1 MKTDIP
7 TLRRLLRCDSLYK
20 QLRFNT
26 AEKEGELRGV
36 PFGEGAE
43 RAAVEYLSDH
53 YGVTFS
59 LRNMRASLISIAKE
73 NSYNPVEEYV
83 TGTAWDGVLR
93 FNSLLTDVLG
103 APPSDLDAEYLR
115 CFMVGAVA
123 RQLHTDPQGVKLD
136 TALILH
142 GRQGCGRTTFFD
154 ILANGYYGR
163 TGAMPR
169 SSGAYRVMDTSWI
182 VEWENLDAITKR
194 SKQTGVLSFL
204 SCSRDL
210 RRKPYTGQCVDV
222 PRRSVFVG
230 TTHTG
235 EYLSL
240 NRLHNRRFWV
250 VNVPGKIDT
259 VLLESMLDQ
268 LWAEA
273 VHLYREGKQ
282 WWLDA
287 HFIALRGAP

>member
-1 MKTDIP
+1 MKTDIS
-7 TLRRLLRCDSLYK
+7 TLRKLLRCDSKYRE
-20 QLRFNT
+20 LRFNT
-26 AEKEGELRGV
+26 AKKEGELSGA

-59 LRNMRASLISIAKE
+59 LKNMRASLISIAKE
-73 NSYNPVEEYV
+73 NSYNPIEEYV

-123 RQLHTDPQGVKLD
+123 RQLHTDRTGVKLD

-142 GRQGCGRTTFFD
+142 GRQGCGRTTFFN

-163 TGAMPR
+163 TNSMPR
-169 SSGAYRVMDTSWI
+169 SLGAYRVMDTSWI
-182 VEWENLDAITKR
+182 VEWENLDAVAKR

-210 RRKPYTGQCVDV
+210 RRKPHTSQCVGV
-222 PRRSVFVG
+222 SRRSVFVG

-235 EYLSL
+235 EYLSR
-240 NRLHNRRFWV
+240 NHLHNRRFWV

-273 VHLYREGKQ
+273 VHLYRSGKQ